1 MTDTPVH
8 LAERLKAEGEKTVQ
22 FFESLSNPQL
32 AVQVYTEGTNWTI
45 RQVLAHFVATEDSL
59 NRLVTN
65 ISAGG
70 PGAPENFN
78 IDAYNE
84 RKVANLQDVSE
95 RELLTR
101 FKEYRRKNIDV
112 VENFRSEDLVKTGRH
127 PFLGVAQLE
136 EIIKLIYRHNQIHL
150 RDIRRV
156 LQVNAQG

>member
-1 MTDTPVH
+1 
-8 LAERLKAEGEKTVQ
+8 
-22 FFESLSNPQL
+22 
-32 AVQVYTEGTNWTI
+32 
-45 RQVLAHFVATEDSL
+45 
-59 NRLVTN
+59 
-65 ISAGG
+65 
-70 PGAPENFN
+70 
-78 IDAYNE
+78 
-84 RKVANLQDVSE
+84 VSE